1 MSPNTHLQ
9 EVTMR
14 NIWHIYKTDWLH
26 ILKVP
31 TGIFLILA
39 VTILPSIYDW
49 VNIKSVWDPYR
60 NTQGIKIAVTSEDK
74 GASIIGK
81 HINIGEELVGSL
93 MKNHKLG
100 WSFTNPEE
108 AVRGVEKGD
117 YYASI
122 LIPTDF
128 SSKIISIVDG
138 KIQKPEVIYTVNEKI
153 NAIAPKITGSGVSSL
168 TTQINENFTKTVS
181 ETVLAKLK
189 EAGVELNEQL
199 PTLRKMEQGL
209 FTLEK
214 NLPQITLVGQKI
226 IEVDKAMPDIMKKAN
241 KIVALRQKLPEI
253 NQAAQYV
260 LKLQEHFPQIQSA
273 AADIVAIQQQIPVI
287 QRAVSYVKDVDQSF
301 GKVTDAIQ
309 VALEQSDKALNI
321 VTLAEQNLDTMSQIT
336 EQGTA
341 MTSDA
346 EQFLTSTDE
355 LWSSIAP
362 VMKMNLSLAHQTLD
376 TAGDMLARL
385 QSSDLSK
392 RPTQQQLSQLT
403 TSLQR
408 SVSIVDHVSELLGKI
423 NDFLPSHPLQDQLA
437 NLSSLARNLN
447 LLAQGMG
454 SLSKN
459 AEPISS
465 NSDLLGNQITQLNHL
480 LMKTNTNMVNT
491 LDAYDRTI
499 APALTEGRDQLTSLL
514 TSASSTLE
522 TTQGAVPNIAQIIAN
537 AKDGI
542 LLNQDNLNRLQQDLP
557 QLQAKVHEVAQNL
570 EDKGNAFIYMLNLVG
585 SVIQNDLTEIKTK
598 LDEAAAFVQNDLP
611 NVNQQIIKAADFVEH
626 HLSDVQTGVKR
637 VADLVR
643 SDLPQLEIAIVK
655 AANKLREVEKDNHF
669 GELAKLLR
677 GDIEAESAFL
687 SSPVHIKQNELY
699 PIPNYGSAMSPFY
712 GVLSL
717 WVGSTLLISLLR
729 AEAENPDGTFRGHE
743 LFLGRLATFLT
754 IGMLQA
760 LCLTL
765 GDFWILGTF
774 VANKIWFVL
783 FAILVSIVFVTIT
796 YTLLSVFGNIGKGIA
811 IIFMVLQFSSSGG
824 TFPVSMTS
832 HFFQALN
839 PFMPFTYAISLLREA
854 VGGILWETALKD
866 IFWLLVFV
874 AISLIIALALKR
886 PLSALTKR
894 SAENARKTKIIA

>member
-1 MSPNTHLQ
+1 
-9 EVTMR
+9 MR

-117 YYASI
+117 YYASL

-226 IEVDKAMPDIMKKAN
+226 IELDKAMPDIMKKAN
-241 KIVALRQKLPEI
+241 KIVALRKKLPEI

-376 TAGDMLARL
+376 TAGDMLA
-385 QSSDLSK
+385 Q
-392 RPTQQQLSQLT
+392 
-403 TSLQR
+403 
-408 SVSIVDHVSELLGKI
+408 
-423 NDFLPSHPLQDQLA
+423 
-437 NLSSLARNLN
+437 
-447 LLAQGMG
+447 
-454 SLSKN
+454 
-459 AEPISS
+459 
-465 NSDLLGNQITQLNHL
+465 
-480 LMKTNTNMVNT
+480 
-491 LDAYDRTI
+491 
-499 APALTEGRDQLTSLL
+499 
-514 TSASSTLE
+514 
-522 TTQGAVPNIAQIIAN
+522 
-537 AKDGI
+537 
-542 LLNQDNLNRLQQDLP
+542 
-557 QLQAKVHEVAQNL
+557 
-570 EDKGNAFIYMLNLVG
+570 
-585 SVIQNDLTEIKTK
+585 
-598 LDEAAAFVQNDLP
+598 
-611 NVNQQIIKAADFVEH
+611 
-626 HLSDVQTGVKR
+626 
-637 VADLVR
+637 
-643 SDLPQLEIAIVK
+643 
-655 AANKLREVEKDNHF
+655 
-669 GELAKLLR
+669 
-677 GDIEAESAFL
+677 
-687 SSPVHIKQNELY
+687 
-699 PIPNYGSAMSPFY
+699 
-712 GVLSL
+712 
-717 WVGSTLLISLLR
+717 
-729 AEAENPDGTFRGHE
+729 
-743 LFLGRLATFLT
+743 
-754 IGMLQA
+754 
-760 LCLTL
+760 
-765 GDFWILGTF
+765 
-774 VANKIWFVL
+774 
-783 FAILVSIVFVTIT
+783 
-796 YTLLSVFGNIGKGIA
+796 
-811 IIFMVLQFSSSGG
+811 
-824 TFPVSMTS
+824 
-832 HFFQALN
+832 
-839 PFMPFTYAISLLREA
+839 
-854 VGGILWETALKD
+854 
-866 IFWLLVFV
+866 
-874 AISLIIALALKR
+874 
-886 PLSALTKR
+886 
-894 SAENARKTKIIA
+894 